1 MYAINIDNAPY
12 IVPKENVQ
20 NFFETSEKQ
29 KGVAEKLGTIF
40 GKECF
45 EFKKDEHGYMVANI
59 DVQRKD

>member
-1 MYAINIDNAPY
+1 MYAININNAPY

-20 NFFETSEKQ
+20 NFLETSEKQ
-29 KGVAEKLGTIF
+29 KGVAEKLGSIF

-45 EFKKDEHGYMVANI
+45 EFKEDENGYMVANI